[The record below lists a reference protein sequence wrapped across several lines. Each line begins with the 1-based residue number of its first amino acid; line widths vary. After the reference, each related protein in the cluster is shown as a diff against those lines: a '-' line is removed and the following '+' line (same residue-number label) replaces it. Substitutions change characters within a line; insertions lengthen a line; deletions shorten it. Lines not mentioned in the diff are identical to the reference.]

1 MVKFVVVYEHLMLF
15 GVFGGLTHTILQH
28 CVYCTPMPILF
39 PLPSLHIYSSFQNFM
54 VEVEVYVLTCLSWL
68 SWSNVFGQI
77 PHGVDEKEAVRIF
90 VQFTRLESAIKG
102 TVTIRPPN
110 MRKYN
115 VTT

>member
-39 PLPSLHIYSSFQNFM
+39 PLPSLHNIFLIPEFYG
-54 VEVEVYVLTCLSWL
+54 VYVLTCLSWL

-110 MRKYN
+110 MRI
-115 VTT
+115 